1 MTIGG
6 ETLDKSRRSR
16 GDQRMPDASLTDE
29 ALLDVMP
36 DVSPRRPRIPAI
48 GVASASTREDAPEDV
63 SALQEEL
70 AALRHEHA
78 KLRQAIFEAAQ
89 VQRRL
94 CAPRELTW
102 GKFEIAGEIFPVRHL
117 SGDFFKV
124 FELGSA
130 LGIVVGDI
138 AGKGLSAGIWMIHL
152 TSIVQRCAR
161 VHADPA
167 AAIAEVNR
175 ELCEGQG
182 EPPLTALFFARLDP
196 ERGEIV
202 YCNAGLPGPLV
213 LRRNK
218 VVASLNEG
226 GPILGAVREGKF
238 NSGSVTLDPGDTLIA
253 YSDGVTECRNS
264 RDEEFDTKGL
274 SAAAKAA
281 CGAGASQ
288 ALFSTLG
295 AVLDFAD
302 GCSPN
307 DDLTLLVVRR
317 REEIAGTQA
326 RSGSTDSST
335 MRFGRTTAMHAGGA
349 ARESLVS

>member
-1 MTIGG
+1 MVIGG
-6 ETLDKSRRSR
+6 EMLDKSRRAR
-16 GDQRMPDASLTDE
+16 GDQQAAGIAAAYERLT
-29 ALLDVMP
+29 AKNATTSDV
-36 DVSPRRPRIPAI
+36 
-48 GVASASTREDAPEDV
+48 DAPSEL

-70 AALRHEHA
+70 AALRQEHA

-102 GKFEIAGEIFPVRHL
+102 GEFEIAGEIFPVRHL

-124 FELGSA
+124 FKLDAS

-138 AGKGLSAGIWMIHL
+138 AGKGLSAGIWLTHL
-152 TSIVQRCAR
+152 TSLVQRCAQT
-161 VHADPA
+161 HADPGVAVA
-167 AAIAEVNR
+167 AVNR
-175 ELCEGQG
+175 ELCEGHG

-202 YCNAGLPGPLV
+202 YCNAGLPGPMV
-213 LRRNK
+213 LRRDNSRNIASSG
-218 VVASLNEG
+218 VVASLDEG
-226 GPILGAVREGKF
+226 GPILGAVRGGTF
-238 NSGSVTLDPGDTLIA
+238 NSGRITLDPGDTLVA

-264 RDEEFDTKGL
+264 RDEEFDTKRL
-274 SAAAKAA
+274 REAAGAA

-288 ALFSTLG
+288 ALFATLG

-317 REEIAGTQA
+317 REEQA
-326 RSGSTDSST
+326 HWRSKDSST
-335 MRFGRTTAMHAGGA
+335 SRFGQAPTMQTGGSG
-349 ARESLVS
+349 RERLVS